1 MHCYIRTNR
10 QWLHSEQ
17 TQRNKKERKG
27 KEKVKKKEKKKGKYR
42 KEFAQLLTLEDEH

>member
-27 KEKVKKKEKKKGKYR
+27 KEKVKKKGKEKR
-42 KEFAQLLTLEDEH
+42 KI